1 MDGGVFQIVD
11 DGEAIDTPNTNS
23 AIEKMQSQ
31 NNDIISCMNIMNRI
45 DYDVIVIIRR
55 HHYIS
60 VNLNTYTC
68 CSLARA
74 IVVTGTLGKMSKQ

>member
-23 AIEKMQSQ
+23 AIEEMQSQ
-31 NNDIISCMNIMNRI
+31 NNDIISCMNIVNRI
-45 DYDVIVIIRR
+45 DYDVIVTIRR
-55 HHYIS
+55 HHYII
-60 VNLNTYTC
+60 VNLNTHTC